1 MMSVGIKLFS
11 ILFKRDYLQ
20 SSAIV
25 LLSVLPIFFFV
36 GTGVLNVGIIIL
48 DFIFLAE
55 IISKKRLFFLRNY
68 IFYSLILLWLT
79 LLINI
84 AFSIDPFNS
93 FGRGFGFLRFIF
105 FVMALIYFFNLYNQK
120 FKNLILY
127 CWSIIF
133 IIVSI
138 DLLFEFSTGKNLLG
152 FESYINGRLASFF
165 NDELIIGH
173 FYYGFILITIIYF
186 LQIFSKK
193 NKQFNLKNYIYFF
206 IFTFLIISFLIGE
219 RSNFIKILIM
229 VFLFSFLFEKKFFKL
244 KILLFSVFFLLIVLF
259 VNFNSNFKDRFV
271 TQIFKP
277 ILNNPVQYFNN
288 LNYIQHYRTAIKV
301 YENNK
306 IFGVGLKNYRLE
318 VGNKVYHNLHT
329 STHPHQIHF
338 EFLSELGVMGY
349 LFIIIFFIYHFYKFG
364 KNKLHNDNLNLA
376 GLLFVLTSLLPLLPS
391 GSFFT
396 SNGATLFWL
405 NFAMMTLNQKK
416 NNYDFFR

>member
-173 FYYGFILITIIYF
+173 FYYGFVLITIVYF
-186 LQIFSKK
+186 LQKFSKK
-193 NKQFNLKNYIYFF
+193 NGQFNLKNYIYFF
-206 IFTFLIISFLIGE
+206 LFTFLIISFLIGE
-219 RSNFIKILIM
+219 RSNFIKVLIM
-229 VFLFSFLFEKKFFKL
+229 ILFFSFLFEKKYFKL
-244 KILLFSVFFLLIVLF
+244 KLLLFSGFFLVLVLIINL
-259 VNFNSNFKDRFV
+259 NSNFKERFYE
-271 TQIFKP
+271 QIYKAFLDDP
-277 ILNNPVQYFNN
+277 TLYLNNSRYS
-288 LNYIQHYRTAIKV
+288 QHYKAAIRIFD
-301 YENNK
+301 ENK
-306 IFGVGLKNYRLE
+306 IFGIGLKNFRIE
-318 VGNKVYHNLHT
+318 SGKKVYQDLQT
-329 STHPHQIHF
+329 STHPHQAHF
-338 EFLSELGVMGY
+338 EFLSELGIMGY
-349 LFIIIFFIYHFYKFG
+349 LSLIIFFTYHFYKFK
-364 KNKLHNDNLNLA
+364 KNKLFNDNLNLA
-376 GLLFVLTSLLPLLPS
+376 GLLFVITSLLPLLPS

-396 SNGATLFWL
+396 TNGATLFWL
-405 NFAMMTLNQKK
+405 NFAMMTLNQK